1 MIRQKDFIMSLDVLV
16 LFFVVHLLSA
26 VRYRYFHVYGGCCTK
41 DYSTTGGSTAPVR
54 LPEQKKSITD
64 RQQTADFYPREI
76 FYSSA
81 NGSKVSCL
89 FDETDVIKGVIMMG
103 NKTSFPSKLQD
114 IFKEYRTD

>member
-1 MIRQKDFIMSLDVLV
+1 MLYQGLQYNRWQYK
-16 LFFVVHLLSA
+16 
-26 VRYRYFHVYGGCCTK
+26 
-41 DYSTTGGSTAPVR
+41 YSPVR